1 MSGLQVCFL
10 KKVWFLKEP
19 NFHFQDFLDTI
30 WISFLFMRINF
41 KRLILL
47 FRKWAKKKEG
57 GARELFSGKRMS
69 CACTYFR
76 IGEAKRDDDYDI
88 ALCFL

>member
-1 MSGLQVCFL
+1 MFFKKSLVSEGTKFPFPGL
-10 KKVWFLKEP
+10 P
-19 NFHFQDFLDTI
+19 GYYLDI
-30 WISFLFMRINF
+30 FLFMRINF

-57 GARELFSGKRMS
+57 GARELFSGKCMS